1 MYYVLNVGACAG
13 ALISAVPMA
22 AVGDTVARWTFPAA
36 LGLSAVLLV
45 AALGLLLSE
54 AAAAEAPELPGEK
67 RRRRHES
74 LEKDLASDAA
84 SESLPA
90 PLPGVPEAKTDE
102 ETKEEAKTAPS
113 DASEERRVEE
123 VRRQSLGERLGAL
136 EERWA
141 ADALGGAWGPGAAHV
156 RQLSGSYARDGAAFS
171 QGEASE
177 VRKTVCVLLAAAR
190 RRPWCATAVLCGV
203 MSLSGFLM
211 NALAWVALARAGG
224 AATSCAAGG
233 WEYDPAWNSNIQPD
247 FNVRICDSFDAS
259 SSAVLRELD
268 ESNRFVQKSAESTS
282 I

>member
-54 AAAAEAPELPGEK
+54 AAAAEAPELPGDK

-74 LEKDLASDAA
+74 LEKDLASESA
-84 SESLPA
+84 SDHPA
-90 PLPGVPEAKTDE
+90 PLPGVPEAKSDE

-190 RRPWCATAVLCGV
+190 RRPWCATAVLY
-203 MSLSGFLM
+203 SSRSTAD
-211 NALAWVALARAGG
+211 ALGATLDTRATRAFQGSSHRRARPRT
-224 AATSCAAGG
+224 AA
-233 WEYDPAWNSNIQPD
+233 
-247 FNVRICDSFDAS
+247 
-259 SSAVLRELD
+259 
-268 ESNRFVQKSAESTS
+268 VQTCLGSEP
-282 I
+282 